1 MAAGRTGADSRATK
15 GHRRG
20 KDSVRAVVDAARELG
35 IPYLTL
41 YRVLERE
48 LGAARAT
55 EVSFLMSLFHR
66 YLITETKRLMKR
78 DIRVVALG
86 DTERL
91 PPRVREALAET
102 VAATREN
109 RTMTV
114 ALALSYGGRQDIVNA
129 ARSIARAVAEGA
141 LSPEQIDEQLVA
153 RELTTTGLPDPDLLI
168 RTSGELRVSNFFLF
182 QLAYTELYFTDTLW
196 PDFREREFLSAIAAY
211 QLRERR
217 FGAVTTAPTPV
228 CVLRT
233 RLWTAA
239 VAAAR
244 GGGAGA
250 VRAAVASRRLSR
262 VAAAVG
268 TLRSRRDDRR
278 AALGRDRCRCR
289 RRRRCRAS
297 CVAWAPERRMGG
309 AGDRDPHDAGAGG
322 ASRSRQAAAKDS
334 ADRDW
339 SSSARHTS
347 DFCFPSSRCSA
358 IVPTASTRCCW

>member
-1 MAAGRTGADSRATK
+1 MAISLPLNDFPNLSLDPSRLPRHVAIVMDGNGRWANRRGLSRHE

-41 YRVLERE
+41 YAFSSENWGRPT
-48 LGAARAT
+48 T

-66 YLITETKRLMKR
+66 YLFTETKRLMKR

-102 VAATREN
+102 VAATRDN

-217 FGAVTTAPTPV
+217 FGAVTNGSD
-228 CVLRT
+228 T
-233 RLWTAA
+233 RL
-239 VAAAR
+239 
-244 GGGAGA
+244 
-250 VRAAVASRRLSR
+250 RA
-262 VAAAVG
+262 
-268 TLRSRRDDRR
+268 
-278 AALGRDRCRCR
+278 
-289 RRRRCRAS
+289 
-297 CVAWAPERRMGG
+297 
-309 AGDRDPHDAGAGG
+309 
-322 ASRSRQAAAKDS
+322 QN
-334 ADRDW
+334 
-339 SSSARHTS
+339 
-347 DFCFPSSRCSA
+347 
-358 IVPTASTRCCW
+358 